1 MCGLTKNYVKDR
13 RCFSGSHSKGVC
25 IITFPISAAG
35 FPPLANLINVICNF
49 SKKVYVITSRD
60 FSKFYSYDNCRI
72 SFYGISTRRGGGR
85 DVTNLLLAV
94 LKYFKAQLEVVIG
107 IFALRLQADLYLFF
121 IGGETLV
128 LPALLIKLF
137 RKKVVVCH
145 TGSIVRSAK
154 SQRLLL
160 VNALVIV
167 RNLVRFLADKILIY
181 SKVVIREDDLQKF
194 INKTAVAREHYLNFD
209 LFNLIIPFASRSNS
223 IGYVGRF
230 TMEKGVLNFVEA
242 IPITV
247 KQMKNVDFVLVGDGP
262 LFSLVNKKIG
272 VFSGQQ
278 VKVLKWLPH
287 HKLPLLLNKLRLLVL
302 PSVTEGLPNVVLEA
316 MACGTPVLATP
327 VGAIPDIIKEGE
339 SGFLLKS
346 NDPKHIAERIIELLN
361 KPDLLEK
368 VSVNAYNYVREN
380 FSFEKTLD
388 AWRKILS
395 EL

>member
-1 MCGLTKNYVKDR
+1 
-13 RCFSGSHSKGVC
+13 
-25 IITFPISAAG
+25 
-35 FPPLANLINVICNF
+35 
-49 SKKVYVITSRD
+49 
-60 FSKFYSYDNCRI
+60 
-72 SFYGISTRRGGGR
+72 
-85 DVTNLLLAV
+85 
-94 LKYFKAQLEVVIG
+94 
-107 IFALRLQADLYLFF
+107 
-121 IGGETLV
+121 
-128 LPALLIKLF
+128 
-137 RKKVVVCH
+137 
-145 TGSIVRSAK
+145 
-154 SQRLLL
+154 
-160 VNALVIV
+160 
-167 RNLVRFLADKILIY
+167 
-181 SKVVIREDDLQKF
+181 
-194 INKTAVAREHYLNFD
+194 
-209 LFNLIIPFASRSNS
+209 
-223 IGYVGRF
+223 
-230 TMEKGVLNFVEA
+230 MEKGVLNFVEA